1 MKFKRKIKLIKNGNN
16 PSNNINSIMSYYGWM
31 KHSDCRQLFTK
42 YVDKDI
48 QNIIAENCILL
59 KQKNPLEEVLI

>member
-1 MKFKRKIKLIKNGNN
+1 
-16 PSNNINSIMSYYGWM
+16 MSYYGWM